1 MSQSNSKVVLIT
13 GCSSGIGFATAVE
26 FSKNNFI
33 TFPTMRNLARK
44 NELEEELNNSED
56 IIKLDVT
63 DDVSIDNAISQIESK
78 YGRIDILI
86 NNAGYALFGSFED
99 TSIDE
104 FKQQLDT
111 NLFGTIRLMKKVIPL
126 MKKNGSGKIIN
137 ISSIAGL
144 CGFPFMSAHISS
156 TFALEGLTESIGY
169 ELKKFNIQLSLIEIG
184 GIKTKFTDNKKLTK
198 DALSNPDYSKNMQ
211 KYLDMVD
218 RIFANASPATMV
230 SQKILEICN
239 SDIVLPRYV
248 VGPDAQQIISQKK
261 SLPPLEYE
269 KYILDFM
276 LNGILD

>member
-56 IIKLDVT
+56 IIQLDVT

-99 TSIDE
+99 TSIEE
-104 FKQQLDT
+104 FKQQMDT
-111 NLFGTIRLMKKVIPL
+111 NLFGVVRLMKKVIPI
-126 MKKNGSGKIIN
+126 MKKNNSGKIIN

-144 CGFPFMSAHISS
+144 SGFPFMPSYISS
-156 TFALEGLTESIGY
+156 TFALEGLTESLRY

-184 GIKTKFTDNKKLTK
+184 GVKTKFMDNKILSKE
-198 DALSNPDYSKNMQ
+198 ALNNPDYSKSMNN
-211 KYLDMVD
+211 YLSMLEGIFENAVSSEIVAKKIVD
-218 RIFANASPATMV
+218 FSN
-230 SQKILEICN
+230 LEIL
-239 SDIVLPRYV
+239 SPRHIV
-248 VGPDAQQIISQKK
+248 GEDAQQIANQKNLL
-261 SLPPLEYE
+261 SPLDYE